1 MNKKRFAI
9 TQNYTIVGQEQTAE
23 LTYSTNPIRN
33 SVSIRPSKVTPKSQS
48 MKK

>member
-1 MNKKRFAI
+1 MNKKRFA
-9 TQNYTIVGQEQTAE
+9 TKQHYTIVGKEQTAE

-33 SVSIRPSKVTPKSQS
+33 SVSIRPNKVTPKFQY